1 MPLSSPMA
9 LSEFELIRS
18 YFSHTGSRRND
29 VLLGVGD
36 DCALLQPPS
45 GMQLAVSIDTLVE
58 GVHFFPNTDPESLGH
73 KTLAV
78 NLSDLAAMG
87 AQPAWVTLALT
98 LPRSDPSWLEGF
110 SRGFADLAERYGVQL
125 IGGDTTSGPL
135 NISVQVHGFVEP
147 AKALHRDAAQPGDLI
162 YVTGT
167 LGDAGLALLQAQGR
181 YALNAAVEELKLHLE
196 KPEPR
201 INVGIAVA
209 GIAAAGIDISD
220 GLLSDLGHICRASG
234 VGATLQLTQ
243 IPLSAAVAAYIEESG
258 DWTVPLAAGDDY
270 ELCLTVPDHRREVFE
285 SLASDM
291 DVELTLIGRVEEGS
305 GVRIVDGSGE
315 VVSIRRQGFEH
326 FYD

>member
-1 MPLSSPMA
+1 MA

-18 YFSHTGSRRND
+18 YFSHTGCHRDD
-29 VLLGVGD
+29 VVLGVGD

-110 SRGFADLAERYGVQL
+110 SRGFAALAKRYGVQL

-147 AKALHRDAAQPGDLI
+147 AKALRRDAAQPGDLI

-167 LGDAGLALLQAQGR
+167 LGDAGLALLQARGDT
-181 YALNAAVEELKLHLE
+181 VVGGGFEGVMHCLE
-196 KPEPR
+196 RPEPR
-201 INVGIAVA
+201 VDAGLAVTGTA
-209 GIAAAGIDISD
+209 TGGIDISD

-234 VGATLQLTQ
+234 VGARLQLTQ
-243 IPLSAAVAAYIEESG
+243 IPLSAAVAAYIEAGGGLG
-258 DWTVPLAAGDDY
+258 DTTG
-270 ELCLTVPDHRREVFE
+270 CR
-285 SLASDM
+285 
-291 DVELTLIGRVEEGS
+291 G
-305 GVRIVDGSGE
+305 
-315 VVSIRRQGFEH
+315 
-326 FYD
+326 